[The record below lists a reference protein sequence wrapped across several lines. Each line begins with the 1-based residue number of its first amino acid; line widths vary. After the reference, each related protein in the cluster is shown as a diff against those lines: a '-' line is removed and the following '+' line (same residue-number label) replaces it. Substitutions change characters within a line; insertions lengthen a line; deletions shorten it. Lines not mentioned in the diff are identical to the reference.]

1 MSDET
6 MTTESQDN
14 PEVTETTDQS
24 SGSVLGSGV
33 GDNQNWR
40 DTLPEELK
48 NDPTLQNLKDV
59 ESLAKTVVHQQKMIG
74 SRVPMPKTDEEKS
87 ELYGKLG
94 RPDEPTKY
102 EVTIPDTHKDY
113 FQEAAVNE
121 FKNVAHK
128 IGLNNEQ
135 VSALIDY
142 QVAQINYQA
151 ENQQSS
157 MAVQKEEAET
167 ALKQEWGFE
176 YDRNVRA
183 AQRALQVYGDDEI
196 LQLMNTEAGNHPAV
210 IKLFARLGKDV
221 TEDMAKNT
229 QNNRLSVSPL
239 DAKQEI
245 EKVMSDPKHAYF
257 NAGHKDHRAAVEQMR
272 QLHEKVFGNI

>member
-1 MSDET
+1 MADEQV
-6 MTTESQDN
+6 TTESQDN
-14 PEVTETTDQS
+14 PETTEQTTN
-24 SGSVLGSGV
+24 SVLGSSTV
-33 GDNQNWR
+33 GDNPDWKES
-40 DTLPEELK
+40 LPEELR

-74 SRVPMPKTDEEKS
+74 SRIPIPKTDEEKS

-94 RPDEPTKY
+94 RPDESAKY
-102 EVTIPDTHKDY
+102 EVTIPDTHKEH

-135 VSALIDY
+135 VNALVDY

-151 ENQQSS
+151 ENQQSAL
-157 MAVQKEEAET
+157 AVQKDEAEN

-176 YDRNVRA
+176 YDKNVRA
-183 AQRALQVYGDDEI
+183 AQRALQVYGDDDIIE
-196 LQLMNTEAGNHPAV
+196 LMNTEAGNHPAV
-210 IKLFARLGKDV
+210 IKLFARLGQEV
-221 TEDMAKNT
+221 TEEMSKNT
-229 QNNRLSVSPL
+229 QNNRLAVSPL

-245 EKVMSDPKHAYF
+245 EKVMSDPKHPYF
-257 NAGHKDHRAAVEQMR
+257 DAGHTEHSAAVEQMR
-272 QLHEKVFGNI
+272 QFGNT

>member
-1 MSDET
+1 

-14 PEVTETTDQS
+14 PEVTEQN
-24 SGSVLGSGV
+24 SGSVLGSSTV
-33 GDNQNWR
+33 GDNLDWKES
-40 DTLPEELK
+40 LPEELR

-74 SRVPMPKTDEEKS
+74 SRIPMPKTDEEKS

-94 RPDEPTKY
+94 RPEEPAKY
-102 EVTIPDTHKDY
+102 EVSIPDTHKEH

-121 FKNVAHK
+121 FKNVAYK

-135 VSALIDY
+135 VNALIDY
-142 QVAQINYQA
+142 QVAQIDYQV
-151 ENQQSS
+151 ENQQSAL
-157 MAVQKEEAET
+157 AVQKDEAEN
-167 ALKQEWGFE
+167 ALKKEWGFE
-176 YDRNVRA
+176 YDKNVRA

-196 LQLMNTEAGNHPAV
+196 IELMNTEAGNHPAV
-210 IKLFARLGKDV
+210 IKLFARLGQEV
-221 TEDMAKNT
+221 TEEMSKNT

-245 EKVMSDPKHAYF
+245 EKVMADPKHAYF
-257 NAGHKDHRAAVEQMR
+257 DARHKDHKTAVEQMR
-272 QLHEKVFGNI
+272 QLHEKVFGNT